1 MFRKQNH
8 SLFITA
14 ITTIDIIFKAICTFL
29 YIIRPVCRVEL
40 SNIIFHFS
48 VVIFEAKIS
57 FKIWIYEA
65 QILFLLNVIAR

>member
-1 MFRKQNH
+1 MFTKQNH

-14 ITTIDIIFKAICTFL
+14 ITTIDMIFKAICTYL
-29 YIIRPVCRVEL
+29 YIICRVEL

-48 VVIFEAKIS
+48 VVIFQSKIS
-57 FKIWIYEA
+57 FKICIYEA